1 MAGAISGS
9 YFYDYSTTLADS
21 SCGAPA
27 DGTRDYFASIPGSGS
42 NTISAT
48 DTVAFSICDGATGL
62 LDDGE
67 FTIGTG
73 ANTASGI
80 FSGVYVGQ
88 STDTDAIPSGGTL
101 DDGALF
107 DGTFT
112 VTSADGYYADTVG
125 DAGTMLV
132 NTGTTGE
139 PYQVNGYFEFTT
151 TPEPLSMLLGGSGLL
166 LIGLARKLRK
176 S

>member
-1 MAGAISGS
+1 MAGAISGA
-9 YFYDYSTTLADS
+9 YFYDYTTTLADS
-21 SCGAPA
+21 SCGTPA

-48 DTVAFSICDGATGL
+48 DTVAFSICDGATGI

-67 FTIGTG
+67 FTIGSG
-73 ANTASGI
+73 GNTASGT

-88 STDTDAIPSGGTL
+88 SSDSDPIPSGGTL

-112 VTSADGYYADTVG
+112 VTSADGYYAGTIG
-125 DAGTMLV
+125 DAGAMEV
-132 NTGTTGE
+132 NTGKTGQ
-139 PYQVNGYFEFTT
+139 PYQVNGYFVFTT
-151 TPEPLSMLLGGSGLL
+151 TPEPFSMLLGGSGLV
-166 LIGLARKLRK
+166 LIGLAKKLRR